1 MKKGKIISII
11 IIVIA
16 LALISFGA
24 VMLIIPNAD
33 NKSTSNTD
41 LRLQS
46 SQTKNG
52 IEENNKKIIKICQNV
67 NKDCMVL
74 DLIYSHASLD
84 TDIKE
89 IQDFITQL
97 NQQIDTY
104 YQETDKA
111 DINSS
116 ICKDQLIDKGYL
128 KDSYV
133 STKLIS
139 YINDK
144 YISLSMLSSKV
155 DLCNNKTTENP
166 YVIGFYDIEAKKMLT
181 QEEIA
186 VKLNVTKDKV
196 YAKLQEAS
204 YDKNINEQ
212 VFQMPTIE
220 NLSYQLYLNE
230 NGKVEANCTIS
241 TSPTGNTYY
250 VVTLD

>member
-1 MKKGKIISII
+1 MKKGKIINII
-11 IIVIA
+11 IIIIA
-16 LALISFGA
+16 LVLISSGV
-24 VMLIIPNAD
+24 VMLIIPSGD
-33 NKSTSNTD
+33 NKSASNTD
-41 LRLQS
+41 LRLQPS
-46 SQTKNG
+46 KTKSG
-52 IEENNKKIIKICQNV
+52 VEENDKKVIKICQNV
-67 NKDCMVL
+67 NEDCMVL

-89 IQDFITQL
+89 MQDFVTQL

-104 YQETDKA
+104 YQETEKA

-139 YINDK
+139 YISDK

-155 DLCNNKTTENP
+155 NLCNNTVTENP
-166 YVIGFYDIEAKKMLT
+166 YVIGFYDKEAKKMLT

-186 VKLNVTKDKV
+186 TKLNITKDKV